1 MNLGLARPLLPSL
14 TIMETTPR
22 TASRRLHV
30 RKHVSWTA
38 WVTVGKTRV
47 RCHTVDL
54 SANGARL
61 KPRGDFRP
69 GTPCDLQLQPPDG
82 PLMQVG
88 GVVWRVEAD
97 SMAVMFL
104 RNIAVQVSTSSRMP
118 EHGRRGWR

>member
-1 MNLGLARPLLPSL
+1 
-14 TIMETTPR
+14 METTPR

-30 RKHVSWTA
+30 RKHVWWTA
-38 WVTVGKTRV
+38 WVTVGKPRV

-97 SMAVMFL
+97 SMAGMFL
-104 RNIAVQVSTSSRMP
+104 PDNARQGSTPSRMP
-118 EHGRRGWR
+118 GDRPRRRRERPRPPPPPAP

>member
-1 MNLGLARPLLPSL
+1 
-14 TIMETTPR
+14 METTPR

-47 RCHTVDL
+47 RCHTVDM

-82 PLMQVG
+82 PLKQVDATVLG
-88 GVVWRVEAD
+88 GGAE
-97 SMAVMFL
+97 SMAAMFL
-104 RNIAVQVSTSSRMP
+104 RNIAVQVSTPSRMP